1 MSGHSSGEWLLLF
14 CTALVVLFRAFALV
28 RTFWNYPLNHGP
40 GFFLGVEV
48 APGFYA
54 GEGVTWLK
62 RYRTVLVVQ
71 HLVEALALGAILV
84 SGRWGLLPLW
94 AGGAVVFAVAILHA
108 LIRYTRATL
117 GANPPV
123 QSSMAVSLEARRL
136 GDYIS
141 WSAEVLMAAVVS
153 LCWALLLTHGNAQV
167 HWNDPVVMTYMIVGV
182 LPCKIGVIRSSFPL
196 PSERT
201 AEHYQWVEA
210 QRRHSLRGMDSMRW
224 FFMVI
229 FAGYALQHS
238 WAVANSIVW
247 LHWLIIGIAL
257 AVFLAMMGIVIRGSG
272 RLAAMGRELRP
283 AVSWSGSSSSAR
295 LMMPGFSRWS
305 AIWLGGLVLLLVF
318 FRR

>member
-14 CTALVVLFRAFALV
+14 CTTLVVVFRVFALV

-40 GFFLGVEV
+40 GFFLDVEV

-54 GEGVTWLK
+54 GEGARWLK

-71 HLVEALALGAILV
+71 HLVEALALAAILI
-84 SGRWGLLPLW
+84 SGRWSLLPLW
-94 AGGAVVFAVAILHA
+94 AGGTAVFTWAIFHA
-108 LIRYTRATL
+108 LMRYARATL

-123 QSSMAVSLEARRL
+123 RSSVAVSLEARRL

-141 WSAEVLMAAVVS
+141 WPAEVLIAAIVS
-153 LCWALLLTHGNAQV
+153 LCWALVLTHGNAQV
-167 HWNDPVVMTYMIVGV
+167 QWNVPVVMTYMLVGL
-182 LPCKIGVIRSSFPL
+182 LPCKIGIVRNSLPL

-201 AEHYQWVEA
+201 AEHHRWIEA
-210 QRRHSLRGMDSMRW
+210 QRRYSLRVMDGARW
-224 FFMVI
+224 FVLVI
-229 FAGYALQHS
+229 LAGYALQHS
-238 WAVANSIVW
+238 WAVANTIVW

-257 AVFLAMMGIVIRGSG
+257 AVFLVMMGVVIRGSG
-272 RLAAMGRELRP
+272 RLATMGRELRP
-283 AVSWSGSSSSAR
+283 AVSWSGSSSPAR

-305 AIWLGGLVLLLVF
+305 AIWFGGLVLLLVF